1 MGYKLTGP
9 MPPAESNQLPA
20 RSSCERGFAATSS
33 PRVTALGREGSRGGG
48 RGRVSLSDGP
58 ENEAD
63 GRDAGAH
70 ARLGA
75 QGNYIHTVCA
85 AAGIDERTYF
95 SLEGTGRDW

>member
-1 MGYKLTGP
+1 
-9 MPPAESNQLPA
+9 
-20 RSSCERGFAATSS
+20 
-33 PRVTALGREGSRGGG
+33 
-48 RGRVSLSDGP
+48 LSDGP